1 MENSEY
7 LKNQI
12 SIMINLF
19 KAKRFDT
26 LIDKGLTLL
35 NKFPEQPILY
45 NIISLAYNAL
55 EKGEESKKLLIQ
67 ILKKEPENFHILNN
81 LGLASVHCG
90 DTDEAENYYNR
101 ALKLKPDLIEALVN
115 LGNLKTTQNKNDEAK
130 EYFIKAI
137 EINDKLLPPKL
148 SLAGYYEQS
157 GDFEKA
163 KKIYNEILEIN
174 PNFTIADKSLSLIQ
188 KYKPGDTHLKS
199 MEKKL
204 KNNIDDEAMR
214 RLNFALGKAYEDI
227 GEYEKSFKFYEAGN
241 KLYKKEIKYD
251 SKNDTEYFD
260 RIKKAFEEH
269 INNIEP
275 LGQKII
281 FVVGMPRS
289 GTTLTE
295 QILSS
300 HKDVYGAGELSFLKD
315 GIEKKLSIKDNI
327 LNLNSNNL
335 NAKSLREIRDYYLEK
350 IKIFKNTKDY
360 LVDKAPLNFKWIG
373 LIMKIFPDSKIIHCT
388 RSPMDI
394 CWSNYKNT
402 FSSRSMNYTYDFA
415 DLVNFY
421 KLYDDLMN
429 FWQKKFDKKI
439 FNMNYENLIA
449 NKEVETKRL
458 IKFCELDWDD
468 KCLDFHKNKRS
479 VSTAS
484 LAQVREPLYKTSIEK
499 WKNYSKNLEILINKL
514 GY

>member
-1 MENSEY
+1 
-7 LKNQI
+7 
-12 SIMINLF
+12 
-19 KAKRFDT
+19 
-26 LIDKGLTLL
+26 
-35 NKFPEQPILY
+35 
-45 NIISLAYNAL
+45 
-55 EKGEESKKLLIQ
+55 
-67 ILKKEPENFHILNN
+67 
-81 LGLASVHCG
+81 
-90 DTDEAENYYNR
+90 
-101 ALKLKPDLIEALVN
+101 
-115 LGNLKTTQNKNDEAK
+115 
-130 EYFIKAI
+130 
-137 EINDKLLPPKL
+137 
-148 SLAGYYEQS
+148 
-157 GDFEKA
+157 
-163 KKIYNEILEIN
+163 
-174 PNFTIADKSLSLIQ
+174 
-188 KYKPGDTHLKS
+188 
-199 MEKKL
+199 
-204 KNNIDDEAMR
+204 
-214 RLNFALGKAYEDI
+214 
-227 GEYEKSFKFYEAGN
+227 
-241 KLYKKEIKYD
+241 
-251 SKNDTEYFD
+251 
-260 RIKKAFEEH
+260 
-269 INNIEP
+269 
-275 LGQKII
+275 
-281 FVVGMPRS
+281 MPRS

-335 NAKSLREIRDYYLEK
+335 NAKSLKEIRDYYLEK

>member
-1 MENSEY
+1 
-7 LKNQI
+7 
-12 SIMINLF
+12 
-19 KAKRFDT
+19 
-26 LIDKGLTLL
+26 
-35 NKFPEQPILY
+35 
-45 NIISLAYNAL
+45 
-55 EKGEESKKLLIQ
+55 
-67 ILKKEPENFHILNN
+67 
-81 LGLASVHCG
+81 
-90 DTDEAENYYNR
+90 
-101 ALKLKPDLIEALVN
+101 
-115 LGNLKTTQNKNDEAK
+115 
-130 EYFIKAI
+130 
-137 EINDKLLPPKL
+137 
-148 SLAGYYEQS
+148 
-157 GDFEKA
+157 
-163 KKIYNEILEIN
+163 
-174 PNFTIADKSLSLIQ
+174 
-188 KYKPGDTHLKS
+188 
-199 MEKKL
+199 
-204 KNNIDDEAMR
+204 
-214 RLNFALGKAYEDI
+214 
-227 GEYEKSFKFYEAGN
+227 
-241 KLYKKEIKYD
+241 
-251 SKNDTEYFD
+251 
-260 RIKKAFEEH
+260 
-269 INNIEP
+269 
-275 LGQKII
+275 
-281 FVVGMPRS
+281 
-289 GTTLTE
+289 
-295 QILSS
+295 
-300 HKDVYGAGELSFLKD
+300 
-315 GIEKKLSIKDNI
+315 